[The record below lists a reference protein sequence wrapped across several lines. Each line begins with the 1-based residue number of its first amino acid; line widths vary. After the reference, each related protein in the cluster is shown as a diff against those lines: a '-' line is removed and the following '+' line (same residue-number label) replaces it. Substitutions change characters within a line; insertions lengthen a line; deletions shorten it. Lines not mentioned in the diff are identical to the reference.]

1 MGAGIWVLAYGRWHM
16 GAGFDRPTALC
27 VGLTGLLARVVI
39 GSLSAVGIP
48 AEPALRA
55 REYLKVH

>member
-1 MGAGIWVLAYGRWHM
+1 M
-16 GAGFDRPTALC
+16 GAGFDRPMALC

-39 GSLSAVGIP
+39 GSLFAVGIP
-48 AEPALRA
+48 GGTRLRA